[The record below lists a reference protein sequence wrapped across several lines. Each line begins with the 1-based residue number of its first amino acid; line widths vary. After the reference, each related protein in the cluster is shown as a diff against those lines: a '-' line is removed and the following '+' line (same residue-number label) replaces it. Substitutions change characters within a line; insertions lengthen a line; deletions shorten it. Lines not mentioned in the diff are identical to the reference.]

1 MSTQFDA
8 LWPPR
13 HAHSDHYTNL
23 SSSWCNGPIYC
34 SIGTANLIRY
44 KLGVKDE
51 WLHPLE
57 FDRVYEIAGI
67 KVTTLDANHC
77 PGSSIFVFEGPHT
90 SPSSPYHKSPKKWF
104 RYLHCGDFRASPAH
118 LHHPALKGKK
128 VDICYLDTTYLNP
141 RYCFPAQ
148 EQVVDACAELIK
160 CRVEGDR
167 EALMRGSGGGAQLVR
182 QGEMMKGWLSK
193 AKKEE
198 DEDEDSKSALA
209 LPDVKPAKPA
219 ERLLVMVGTYS
230 IGKERIVKGI
240 ARAINAKVYCD
251 QRKKEIF
258 ACQDDPEL
266 MSMVTDDPLEA
277 QIHVTWLGQIKVD
290 LLSDYLDKY
299 KPHFSS
305 IVGLRPTGWTFKPEG
320 NMALTLKNPSVI
332 SMLSRE
338 LQRSYNPSWMTPT
351 KDSTRTVE
359 AYGVPYSEHSSF
371 AELVSEF
378 CQGST
383 KYTDLLSLPDLFCCI
398 PGLRPIHPHCQCR
411 VKKVAPGNG
420 SLVR

>member
-1 MSTQFDA
+1 M
-8 LWPPR
+8 
-13 HAHSDHYTNL
+13 
-23 SSSWCNGPIYC
+23 
-34 SIGTANLIRY
+34 
-44 KLGVKDE
+44 
-51 WLHPLE
+51 
-57 FDRVYEIAGI
+57 
-67 KVTTLDANHC
+67 
-77 PGSSIFVFEGPHT
+77 FEGPHT
-90 SPSSPYHKSPKKWF
+90 SPSSPYHKSPKKFF

-118 LHHPALKGKK
+118 LLHPALKSKK

-167 EALMRGSGGGAQLVR
+167 EALKRGSGGGAQLVR

-198 DEDEDSKSALA
+198 EEDDKSAIALA
-209 LPDVKPAKPA
+209 DAKPAKPA

-240 ARAINAKVYCD
+240 ARAINAKIYCD

-258 ACQDDPEL
+258 ACQADPEL
-266 MSMVTDDPLEA
+266 MAMVTDDPLEG

-290 LLSDYLDKY
+290 ILSDYLDKY
-299 KPHFSS
+299 KPHFTS

-320 NMALTLKNPSVI
+320 NMALTLKNPSVLQMI
-332 SMLSRE
+332 SRE

-371 AELVSEF
+371 AELVSLVHDDILLRSLTF
-378 CQGST
+378 LLFFRPALRFLWTACASSQRSMSVRRNRGRPWRSGSISGRARGSGER
-383 KYTDLLSLPDLFCCI
+383 LLENQAWFHIGRCSI
-398 PGLRPIHPHCQCR
+398 
-411 VKKVAPGNG
+411 G
-420 SLVR
+420 S